1 MMRKHLLATPAAL
14 LMGFTSV
21 VSPLAVHAE
30 TFNYGEAL
38 QKSIWFYEAQRS
50 GPLPATNRVSWRG
63 NSGMRDGA
71 DVGKDL
77 TGGWYDAGD
86 HVKFG
91 LPMAASATLLAW
103 SVYEY
108 GDGYQQS
115 GQLNAIL
122 DNLRW
127 VNDYF
132 IKAHTAPNELYGQVG
147 HGGTDHAWWGA
158 AEVMQMARPAYKIDA
173 SCPGSDLA
181 GETAAAM
188 AVSSIVF
195 RASDPAYSAT
205 LLTHARQL
213 FSFADTYRG
222 KYSDCI
228 TDAQSYY
235 NSWSGYWDELSWAA
249 AWLYLATNESSYL
262 TKAEGYTSYWGSEG
276 QSSNWSYKWTQNWD
290 DKHFGAQL
298 LLARL
303 TGKAVYKSSM
313 ERNLDYWS
321 TGYNN
326 ERVRYTPGG
335 LAWLDQWGSLRYAAN
350 ASFLAF
356 VYSDDIADSDPSRS
370 TRYRDFASRQLRYM
384 LGENPRNSSYVVG
397 FGVNPPRNPHHRTA
411 HGAWADSLSSPAES
425 RHILYGALVGGPD
438 ASDAYVD
445 DRSNYVSNEVATD
458 YNAAFTGALAK
469 MYLLYGGTPDPSF
482 PQRETPNTDEF
493 YVEAGINV
501 SGSNFTEIRAFLHN
515 ISAWPARVG
524 DKLTL
529 RYFVDLS
536 EVISAGGSP
545 SDLAVTMNYSQGA
558 KVLPLKQWSGNIYY
572 VTVDFTGTLIYPG
585 GQSAYR
591 KEAQF
596 RIATPA
602 GIPWNPTNDPSYKNL
617 TSTAARTSYIPVYDN
632 GVRIFG
638 SEPGPVT
645 SDTIPPAPP
654 VGLLA
659 SAANPTQINLRWTA
673 NTESDLASYNVYR
686 STTSGFTPSASN
698 RIATGV
704 TANTYADTGLSA
716 STTYY
721 YKLAAVDTSGNESS
735 ASSQSSATTSA
746 PDSTPPAAPAGLLA
760 TAASSSQINL
770 TWTAG
775 TEADLKGYNV
785 YRSTTSGFTPSA
797 SNRIASGVT
806 TASYASTGLNAST
819 PYYFKLTAV
828 DTSGNESSASVEASA
843 TTQQA
848 PASSLSVLY
857 RDADSNSPANNQ
869 IRPHLKIANGG
880 TASVPASELKVRYY
894 FTPDSGESVQVAC
907 DYAVLGCA
915 NITSTVVALS
925 TPKTGATHYVELG
938 FTSGAGS
945 IAAGRDTGEIQIR
958 FNKSN
963 WSNFDETNDYSFDP
977 TKTSF
982 AASSK
987 MTVFRGG
994 VLVWGNEP

>member
-1 MMRKHLLATPAAL
+1 MRKHLLATPAAL
-14 LMGFTSV
+14 LMGLSSV
-21 VSPLAVHAE
+21 VSPLVAQAQ
-30 TFNYGEAL
+30 TFNYAEAL

-63 NSGMRDGA
+63 DSGLQDGA

-108 GDGYQQS
+108 EEGFQQS
-115 GQLNAIL
+115 GQLDAIL

-147 HGGTDHAWWGA
+147 AGGPDHAWWGP
-158 AEVMQMARPAYKIDA
+158 AEVMQMARPAFKIDA

-188 AVSSIVF
+188 AASSIVF

-205 LLTHARQL
+205 LLTHAKQL
-213 FSFADTYRG
+213 FAFADTYRG

-228 TDAQSYY
+228 KDVQSYY
-235 NSWSGYWDELSWAA
+235 NSWSGYWDELSWAG

-262 TKAEGYTSYWGSEG
+262 TKAESYTANWGSEG
-276 QSSNWSYKWTQNWD
+276 QTSYWSYKWTQNWD

-303 TGKAVYKSSM
+303 TGKDIYKSSM
-313 ERNLDYWS
+313 ERNLDYWT

-335 LAWLDQWGSLRYAAN
+335 LAWLDQWGSLRYTAN

-356 VYSDDIADSDPSRS
+356 VYSDDIAASDPARS
-370 TRYRDFASRQLRYM
+370 TRYRDFASRQIRYM

-445 DRSNYVSNEVATD
+445 DRTNYVSNEVATD

-469 MYLLYGGTPDPSF
+469 MYLLYGGTPDPTF
-482 PQRETPNTDEF
+482 PKRETPNTDEF

-501 SGSNFTEIRAFLHN
+501 SSSNFTEIRAYLHN
-515 ISAWPARVG
+515 ISGWPARVG
-524 DKLTL
+524 DKLSF

-536 EVISAGGSP
+536 EVIAAGGSP
-545 SDLAVTMNYSQGA
+545 SDLTVTTNYHQGA
-558 KVLPLKQWSGNIYY
+558 RVLPLKQWSGNIYY
-572 VTVDFTGTLIYPG
+572 VTADFTGTLIYPG

-591 KEAQF
+591 KEVQF
-596 RIATPA
+596 RIANA
-602 GIPWNPTNDPSYKNL
+602 VGSPWDPTNDPSYKNL
-617 TSTAARTSYIPVYDN
+617 TSSAAKTPYIPVYDN
-632 GVRIFG
+632 GVRVFG
-638 SEPGPVT
+638 TEPGPVST
-645 SDTIPPAPP
+645 DTIPPASP

-659 SAANPTQINLRWTA
+659 AASNPSRLNLQWSA
-673 NTESDLASYNVYR
+673 NTEPDLASYNLYR

-698 RIATGV
+698 RIATGLTT
-704 TANTYADTGLSA
+704 TAYADTGLSA

-721 YKLAAVDTSGNESS
+721 YKLTAVDTSGNESS
-735 ASSQSSATTSA
+735 ASSQASATTSA
-746 PDSTPPAAPAGLLA
+746 PDSVPPAAPTSLSA
-760 TAASSSQINL
+760 TAASSSQIQL
-770 TWTAG
+770 TWAANA
-775 TEADLKGYNV
+775 EADLKGYNL

-797 SNRIASGVT
+797 SNRIASGIT
-806 TASYASTGLNAST
+806 AASYSDSGLNAST
-819 PYYFKLTAV
+819 TYYYKLTAV
-828 DTSGNESSASVEASA
+828 DTSGNESSASSQASA

-848 PASSLSVLY
+848 PASSLSVQY
-857 RDADSNSPANNQ
+857 RDGDGNTPTNNQ
-869 IRPHLKIANGG
+869 VRPHFKVANGG
-880 TASVPASELKVRYY
+880 TTSVPLSELKVRYY
-894 FTPDSGESVQVAC
+894 FTPDSGEQIQVAC
-907 DYAVLGCA
+907 DYATLNCA
-915 NITSTVVALS
+915 NITSTVVQMSA
-925 TPKTGATHYVELG
+925 PKTGATHYIEFG
-938 FTSGAGS
+938 FTAGAGS
-945 IAAGRDTGEIQIR
+945 LAGGRDTGEIQIR

-982 AASSK
+982 STSSK
-987 MTVFRGG
+987 MTVYRSG
-994 VLVWGNEP
+994 VLAWGTEP